1 VSYAVDSTSLS
12 SNYNDCHVVDYPVDR
27 RTGSLCVPS
36 EPLLQS
42 PKRPGRE
49 GGVDTLRDRTWMDP
63 LFRDISELSHV
74 LKFGIPF
81 HPSSSLESRRAY
93 PWVTEGDSLF
103 INVRVKISR
112 SSAAHGQHF
121 RLKKII

>member
-1 VSYAVDSTSLS
+1 
-12 SNYNDCHVVDYPVDR
+12 
-27 RTGSLCVPS
+27 
-36 EPLLQS
+36 
-42 PKRPGRE
+42 
-49 GGVDTLRDRTWMDP
+49 MDP

-81 HPSSSLESRRAY
+81 HPNASLESRRAY
-93 PWVTEGDSLF
+93 PWVTEADSLF

-121 RLKKII
+121 CLKRSFDHDRDQNNDLDRAITKPAMHLHVLGLVAAKGALAWR